1 MNGNAEAVVLAG
13 GEGTRLRPLT
23 KHQPK
28 PMLPVA
34 NRPVLEYVFDALVG
48 AGIERAVVV
57 VGHKGDRI
65 RDRFENS
72 YRGLELDYVRQKVQ
86 LGSGHALLQARD
98 HVADEFVVVNG
109 DNVIDARMVR
119 GTMDHFRDSECA
131 ASVAVAPS
139 DTPEEYGAVLTENG
153 TVTTIIEHPSDSAGY
168 RINAGVYMFTSDIFA
183 ALDRTETRA
192 GELYITDALVDL
204 PGEVFAA
211 DVNGVWFDPSYPWDV
226 LSVTEK
232 LLSAHPELVADE
244 FEEGVLIDDSAY
256 VHDTAV
262 VEAPAV
268 VGPDC
273 EVGAGAVIRAGTCLG
288 QNTRVG
294 PNSVIERSIVASDA
308 RLGAGVVLRDCLV
321 GSGTR
326 IDDGVVAPGG
336 RVDLLVN
343 DRVHRDQR
351 LGGVVADRAV
361 VGANATLQP
370 GVRVGP
376 GSKLGPGVTVDGQIA
391 DEVEVMA

>member
-1 MNGNAEAVVLAG
+1 MTEDAQAVVLAG

-34 NRPVLEYVFDALVG
+34 NRPVLEYVFDALIEG
-48 AGIERAVVV
+48 GIERAVVV

-65 RDRFENS
+65 RDRFENG
-72 YRGLELDYVRQKVQ
+72 YRDLELRYVQQRVQ
-86 LGSGHALLQARD
+86 LGSGHALQQARD
-98 HVADEFVVVNG
+98 HVGDEFVVVNG
-109 DNVIDARMVR
+109 DNVIDGRMVR
-119 GTMDHFRDSECA
+119 GTIDHFRRSGCA

-153 TVTTIIEHPSDSAGY
+153 TVTTIIEHPSDAAGY
-168 RINAGVYMFTSDIFA
+168 RINAGVYMFTSTIFD

-211 DVNGVWFDPSYPWDV
+211 DVPGVWFDPSYPWDL
-226 LSVTEK
+226 LSVSER
-232 LLSAHPELVADE
+232 LQSAHPELIGEEFAD
-244 FEEGVLIDDSAY
+244 GVLIDGSAY
-256 VHDTAV
+256 VHETAV
-262 VEAPAV
+262 VEAPAI

-273 EVGAGAVIRAGTCLG
+273 EIGAGAVIRSGTCLG

-294 PNSVIERSIVASDA
+294 PNSVVEWSLVGSDA
-308 RLGAGVVLRDCLV
+308 RIGSNVVLRDCLV
-321 GSGTR
+321 GTGTK
-326 IDDGVVAPGG
+326 IEDGVTAPGG

-343 DRVHRDQR
+343 DRIHRDQR
-351 LGGVVADRAV
+351 LGGVVSDRAS
-361 VGANATLQP
+361 VGANATLEP
-370 GVRVGP
+370 GVRIGP
-376 GSKLGPGVTVDGQIA
+376 GSSVGPGVTVSGEIGED
-391 DEVEVMA
+391 VEVIA

>member
-34 NRPVLEYVFDALVG
+34 NRPVLEYVLDALVD
-48 AGIERAVVV
+48 AGVDRAVVV

-65 RDRFENS
+65 RDRFENA
-72 YRGLELDYVRQKVQ
+72 YRGLELEYVRQKVQ
-86 LGSGHALLQARD
+86 LGSGHALLEARER
-98 HVADEFVVVNG
+98 VGDEFLVVNG

-119 GTMDHFRDSECA
+119 GTLDHFRESDCA
-131 ASVAVAPS
+131 ASVSVAPS

-168 RINAGVYMFTSDIFA
+168 RINAGVYAFTSEIFD

-192 GELYITDALVDL
+192 GELYVTDALNDL
-204 PGEVFAA
+204 SGEVLAA

-226 LSVTEK
+226 LTVTEK
-232 LLSAHPELVADE
+232 LLSAHPELVDDR
-244 FEEGVLIDDSAY
+244 FEDGVLIDDSAY
-256 VHDTAV
+256 VHEAAI

-268 VGPDC
+268 IGAAC
-273 EVGAGAVIRAGTCLG
+273 EIGAGAVIRSGTCLG

-294 PNSVIERSIVASDA
+294 ANSVVERSIVASDT
-308 RLGAGVVLRDCLV
+308 RLGSGVVLRDCLV
-321 GSGTR
+321 GSGTH

-336 RVDLLVN
+336 RVDLVVN
-343 DRVHRDQR
+343 DRIHRDKR